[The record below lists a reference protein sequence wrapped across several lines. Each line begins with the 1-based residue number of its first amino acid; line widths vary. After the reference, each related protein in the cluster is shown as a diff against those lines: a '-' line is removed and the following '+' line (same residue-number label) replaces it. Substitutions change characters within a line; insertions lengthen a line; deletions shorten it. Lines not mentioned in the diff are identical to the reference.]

1 MEKRLNRE
9 IKILSQYNYNDIN
22 IDKDNYNNTIL
33 TFNIYK
39 FILSNSYPF
48 KPPDVFI
55 NDKNYRNLLCIKE
68 QHIVN
73 EIKNEI
79 KNDNKKCL
87 CCTTVLCQQN
97 WNPVKNILYIMN
109 EYKTIR
115 NIILNIIR
123 KNTYKKLIELLC
135 IEKNIPIEL
144 STYISNYL

>member
-9 IKILSQYNYNDIN
+9 LKTLSHYNDIH

-33 TFNIYK
+33 TFDIYK

-73 EIKNEI
+73 EIK
-79 KNDNKKCL
+79 KDNIQCL

-109 EYKTIR
+109 EYKTNR